1 MNWVVDHIVYI
12 LGVALTV
19 VTIAHMIR
27 QKRSPASAMAWLL
40 GIIMVPYIGV
50 PLYFIFGGRKMRR
63 QMNAKNRLHIDG
75 LETIPLSESNSLDR
89 MLRGHGLPGATTGN
103 TLSLYATGEEAYFAM
118 VDLIE
123 SARTSINITTF
134 ILHADEVGRDI
145 VDRLARKAGD
155 GVSIRLLLD
164 GFGALQTKRR
174 SLAPLTEAGGRVGYF
189 LPVYGSPFG
198 GRANLRNHRK
208 IAIADGLRVI
218 AGGANIASEYMGPTP
233 KPGRW
238 NDLCFLV
245 EGPAVRH
252 YEEVFA
258 SDWAFATKEVLKFDE
273 PQPNPAPE
281 APGDAVV
288 QVIPSGPDV
297 EEDPLYGAI
306 LTSVFAAEERFWII
320 TPYFVPDDALIE
332 ALCLAARRGIDVRV
346 ITPKKSN
353 HRIADLARGAFL
365 REIQDSG
372 GKVMLYEDGMIH
384 AKAILI
390 DERVAIVG
398 SANMDMRSLFLDYE
412 IALLIYSVPEIRS
425 IESWMKTLAE
435 KSKAGVET
443 VSAVRD
449 TFEGAVRLLAPLI

>member
-1 MNWVVDHIVYI
+1 MSWAVEHVVYI

-63 QMNAKNRLHIDG
+63 QMRAKHTLQLDG
-75 LETIPLSESNSLDR
+75 TETIPLTASNSLDR
-89 MLRGHGLPGATTGN
+89 MLRAYGLPGATTGN
-103 TLSLYATGEEAYFAM
+103 KLTLYSTGEEAYFAI

-123 SARTSINITTF
+123 SAQSSINITTF

-145 VDRLARKAGD
+145 IDRLTRRALE
-155 GVSIRLLLD
+155 GVSIRVLLD

-174 SLAPLTEAGGRVGYF
+174 SLEPLTRAGGRVGYF

-208 IAIADGLRVI
+208 IAIADGVRVI
-218 AGGANIASEYMGPTP
+218 AGGANIASEYIGPSP

-238 NDLCFLV
+238 SDLCFLI
-245 EGPAVRH
+245 EGPAVQN

-258 SDWAFATKEVLKFDE
+258 SDWEFATKETLKPSENSDDPE
-273 PQPNPAPE
+273 PD
-281 APGDAVV
+281 APGDAVL

-306 LTSVFAAEERFWII
+306 LSSVFAAEQRFWIV
-320 TPYFVPDDALIE
+320 TPYFVPDDALVE
-332 ALCLAARRGIDVRV
+332 ALCLAARRGIDVRI
-346 ITPKKSN
+346 ITPQKSN

-365 REIQDSG
+365 REVQESG
-372 GKVMLYEDGMIH
+372 GKVMLFTEGMVH

-412 IALLIYSVPEIRS
+412 IALLIYTAPEIRS
-425 IESWMKTLAE
+425 IESWMESLAL
-435 KSKAGVET
+435 KSTAGVEN

-449 TFEGAVRLLAPLI
+449 TLEGAVRLLAPLI